1 MKSFLRSH
9 KLSLGVVGV
18 AICIGCAVYV
28 IDANAQTT
36 GEESR
41 PAEVDTSN
49 AAPVYANFA
58 RVTGTPEELVVDFG
72 LNTTVG
78 SRPDKPVKVD
88 HRIVMNFYTAKRFA
102 AALQASIARHEAAFG
117 PLETDV
123 NKRFKASQ
131 QSK

>member
-1 MKSFLRSH
+1 MY
-9 KLSLGVVGV
+9 VV
-18 AICIGCAVYV
+18 
-28 IDANAQTT
+28 DANAQTA
-36 GEESR
+36 GEESK
-41 PAEVDTSN
+41 PAEVDVSTAS
-49 AAPVYANFA
+49 PVYANFA

-78 SRPDKPVKVD
+78 GRPDKPLKVD

-131 QSK
+131 QLK